1 MSISGRMG
9 RKLNVGGIKIRQMA
23 EDVKS
28 NLEEDIMKV
37 IIKMTKSLAMEFYY
51 MQMVIN
57 MRGHGEMIKSTVL
70 VVK

>member
-9 RKLNVGGIKIRQMA
+9 RRLNVGGIKIRQMA
-23 EDVKS
+23 EGAKS

-37 IIKMTKSLAMEFYY
+37 IIKMTKSLDMEFYY

>member
-9 RKLNVGGIKIRQMA
+9 RRLNVGGIKIRQMA
-23 EDVKS
+23 EGAKS